1 MALLNRG
8 TPVTYGTNDITSNNS
23 TGVVTLRIVDDSSGS
38 DVVKFSGEM
47 YASEVR
53 LGLEADNNQALSSN
67 GEVVSHCTYNQ
78 RKVLNLTGIIL
89 ANATASSTPSGTDEN
104 IAKANS
110 MFAAQFTAGMRLD
123 VSYADWSEVNSAN
136 SDAGLISQHN
146 SAFTTG
152 GLGNFTITSAEKTRS
167 NNAFAEW
174 TISAIEYLNVVH
186 TNTTA
191 GNSDDSSN

>member
-8 TPVTYGTNDITSNNS
+8 TPVTYGTNDITSTNS
-23 TGVVTLRIVDDSSGS
+23 TGVVTLRIVDDSVSPE
-38 DVVKFSGEM
+38 VVKFSGEM

-53 LGLEADNNQALSSN
+53 LSLEADNNQALSSN

-89 ANATASSTPSGTDEN
+89 ANAAASSTPSGTDEN

-123 VSYADWSEVNSAN
+123 VSYHNWDEVNAAN
-136 SDAGLISQHN
+136 ADAGLISQHN
-146 SAFTTG
+146 TSHTTN

-186 TNTTA
+186 TNITA

>member
-53 LGLEADNNQALSSN
+53 LSLEADNNQALSSN

-89 ANATASSTPSGTDEN
+89 ANAIASSTPSGTDEN

-123 VSYADWSEVNSAN
+123 VSYHNWEEVNSA
-136 SDAGLISQHN
+136 DADSGLVSQHN
-146 SAFTTG
+146 NAHTSN

-186 TNTTA
+186 GGSDTA
-191 GNSDDSSN
+191 AN

>member
-23 TGVVTLRIVDDSSGS
+23 TGVVTLRIVDDSV
-38 DVVKFSGEM
+38 DPVDVKFSGEM

-53 LGLEADNNQALSSN
+53 LSLEADNNQALSSN

-89 ANATASSTPSGTDEN
+89 ANAAASSTPSGTDEN

-123 VSYADWSEVNSAN
+123 VSYHNWDEVNAADA
-136 SDAGLISQHN
+136 DAGLISQHN
-146 SAFTTG
+146 IAHTTG

-186 TNTTA
+186 GGSDTA
-191 GNSDDSSN
+191 AN

>member
-1 MALLNRG
+1 M
-8 TPVTYGTNDITSNNS
+8 
-23 TGVVTLRIVDDSSGS
+23 RIVDDSSGS

-53 LGLEADNNQALSSN
+53 LSLEADNNQALSSN

-89 ANATASSTPSGTDEN
+89 ANAIASSTPSGTDEN

-123 VSYADWSEVNSAN
+123 VSYHNWEEVNSA
-136 SDAGLISQHN
+136 DADSGLVSQHN
-146 SAFTTG
+146 NAHTSN

-186 TNTTA
+186 GGSDTA
-191 GNSDDSSN
+191 AN

>member
-1 MALLNRG
+1 
-8 TPVTYGTNDITSNNS
+8 
-23 TGVVTLRIVDDSSGS
+23 LRIVDDSSGS

-53 LGLEADNNQALSSN
+53 LSLEADNNQALSSN

-89 ANATASSTPSGTDEN
+89 ANAIASSTPSGTDEN

-123 VSYADWSEVNSAN
+123 VSYHNWEEVNSA
-136 SDAGLISQHN
+136 DADSGLVSQHN
-146 SAFTTG
+146 NAHTSN

-186 TNTTA
+186 GGSDTA
-191 GNSDDSSN
+191 AN

>member
-23 TGVVTLRIVDDSSGS
+23 TGVVTLRIVDDSVSPE
-38 DVVKFSGEM
+38 VVKFSGEM

-53 LGLEADNNQALSSN
+53 LSLEADNNQALSSN

>member
-8 TPVTYGTNDITSNNS
+8 TPVTYGTNDITSNNT

-78 RKVLNLTGIIL
+78 RKVLNITGIIL

-136 SDAGLISQHN
+136 SDAGLISKHN

>member
-89 ANATASSTPSGTDEN
+89 ANAAASSTPSGTDED

-123 VSYADWSEVNSAN
+123 VSYHNWDEVNAADA
-136 SDAGLISQHN
+136 DAGLISQHN
-146 SAFTTG
+146 LAHTTG

-186 TNTTA
+186 GGSDTA
-191 GNSDDSSN
+191 AN

>member
-23 TGVVTLRIVDDSSGS
+23 TGVVTLRIFDDTQSVAS
-38 DVVKFSGEM
+38 DKTVFVGEM
-47 YASEVR
+47 YASEIR
-53 LGLEADNNQALSSN
+53 LSYEADNNQALSGN

-78 RKVLNLTGIIL
+78 RKVLSITGIIL
-89 ANATASSTPSGTDEN
+89 SNNSGASKPSGAESTV
-104 IAKANS
+104 AKANS
-110 MFAAQFTAGMRLD
+110 MFGAAFSAGMRLD
-123 VSYADWSEVNSAN
+123 LNYADWSEVNAA
-136 SDAGLISQHN
+136 DADAALISEHN
-146 SAFTTG
+146 NAHTTG

-186 TNTTA
+186 G
-191 GNSDDSSN
+191 GNDTSEN

>member
-8 TPVTYGTNDITSNNS
+8 TPVTYGTNDITSNNT

-78 RKVLNLTGIIL
+78 RKVLNITGIIL

-136 SDAGLISQHN
+136 SDAGLMSKHN
-146 SAFTTG
+146 SAVTTG

>member
-89 ANATASSTPSGTDEN
+89 ANAAASSTPSGTDED

-123 VSYADWSEVNSAN
+123 VSYHNWDEVNAADA
-136 SDAGLISQHN
+136 DAGLISQHN
-146 SAFTTG
+146 LAHTTG

-186 TNTTA
+186 G
-191 GNSDDSSN
+191 GNDTSEN

>member
-8 TPVTYGTNDITSNNS
+8 TPVTYGTNDITSNNT
-23 TGVVTLRIVDDSSGS
+23 TGVVTLRIVDDSVSPE
-38 DVVKFSGEM
+38 VVKFSGEM

-53 LGLEADNNQALSSN
+53 LSLEADNNQALSSN

-89 ANATASSTPSGTDEN
+89 ANATASSTPSGTNEN

-123 VSYADWSEVNSAN
+123 VSYHNWEEVNSADA
-136 SDAGLISQHN
+136 DAGLISQHN
-146 SAFTTG
+146 AAFTTG

-174 TISAIEYLNVVH
+174 TISAIEYLNVAH
-186 TNTTA
+186 
-191 GNSDDSSN
+191 GGSDTSEN

>member
-53 LGLEADNNQALSSN
+53 LSLEADNNQALSSN

-89 ANATASSTPSGTDEN
+89 ANASASSTPSGTDEN

-123 VSYADWSEVNSAN
+123 VSYHNWDEVNAADA
-136 SDAGLISQHN
+136 DAGLISQHN
-146 SAFTTG
+146 IAHTTG

-186 TNTTA
+186 GGSDTA
-191 GNSDDSSN
+191 AN